1 MKIAVLSDVH
11 GNVPAL
17 EAVLADIE
25 RWAPDEIVVNG
36 DLVSRGPCSLAVI
49 ELLRRH
55 CPQARYTK
63 GNHEEFVIASAR
75 QPCDPDDPL
84 FDLFRFAQWTA
95 RQLNGEVAALD
106 AWPDHFELTD
116 IEGGSFHIT
125 HGSRLGNRD
134 GIRPDTADADLPD
147 KLGDSRDLFV
157 GSHTHRPLL
166 KRFNGTLVVNTGS
179 VGQPFDGDHRAA
191 YGRFTLHNGRWQAE
205 IARVAFDKAR
215 ASRDFVATGFVEEC
229 GPVAELIHL
238 EFEQARI
245 HVGPWRRRYLA
256 AVKAGELTVAESVRA
271 YRVTLR
277 D

>member
-1 MKIAVLSDVH
+1 MKIAVLSDIH

-17 EAVLADIE
+17 DAVLGDLE
-25 RWAPDEIVVNG
+25 RWAPDEVIING
-36 DLVSRGPCSLAVI
+36 DLVSRGPLSLACM
-49 ELLRRH
+49 ELLRRR
-55 CPQARYTK
+55 CPQARYIK
-63 GNHEEFVIASAR
+63 GNHEEFVVASAR

-84 FDLFRFAQWTA
+84 FDLYRFAQWTA
-95 RQLNGEVAALD
+95 RQIDGEVEVLD

-134 GIRPDTADADLPD
+134 GIRPDTADADLSE
-147 KLGDSRDLFV
+147 KLGDPRDLFV

-166 KRFNGTLVVNTGS
+166 RRYNGTLVVNTGS

-191 YGRFTLHNGRWQAE
+191 YGQFTFHNGCWQAE

-215 ASRDFVATGFVEEC
+215 ASRDFFESGFVEEC
-229 GPVAELIHL
+229 GPVAHLIHV

-245 HVGPWRRRYLA
+245 HVGPWRRQYMPA
-256 AVKAGELTVAESVRA
+256 IKARQTTVAESVRA
-271 YRVTLR
+271 YLAALNA
-277 D
+277 